1 MRGPGCKSFPKG
13 RWNHAH
19 RSDPATSNVARLT
32 LASSATPSPAK
43 PEATIIKGAISPEFE
58 SVQESSAGEPEATT
72 SVAEAKPQA
81 TLEDK
86 PKPEQKPKAKHKD
99 SPKAMPEGHTQ
110 AKPDVDPQPQVEDDW
125 GEGIL

>member
-1 MRGPGCKSFPKG
+1 MQIVSERTMEPRPSQRP
-13 RWNHAH
+13 
-19 RSDPATSNVARLT
+19 SDIERRPIDFGIEAPPPA
-32 LASSATPSPAK
+32 PAK